1 MAPSSCTLGCGAHAG
16 GPCSLHSS
24 HPLCQAPQASQRPLW
39 NSERKGGLG
48 TLNGLPVPGADGE
61 EQQPPARP
69 AGIPRMLRQGHVSL
83 GFKVPSLGGCP
94 EVRSSEPAV
103 GTYPHNRFHDQTPC
117 PCVPTCPVVYLQRPV
132 ISLSLS
138 LTLTAQ

>member
-1 MAPSSCTLGCGAHAG
+1 
-16 GPCSLHSS
+16 
-24 HPLCQAPQASQRPLW
+24 
-39 NSERKGGLG
+39 
-48 TLNGLPVPGADGE
+48 
-61 EQQPPARP
+61 
-69 AGIPRMLRQGHVSL
+69 MLRQGHVSL

-138 LTLTAQ
+138 LTLTVQ

>member
-48 TLNGLPVPGADGE
+48 TLNGLPVPGADGQ
-61 EQQPPARP
+61 EQPQLPPCVLAL
-69 AGIPRMLRQGHVSL
+69 PRRELGVLSL
-83 GFKVPSLGGCP
+83 LCWWPEGG
-94 EVRSSEPAV
+94 RGPAV
-103 GTYPHNRFHDQTPC
+103 TSSQDLDPQLCEFQELMEQDKVWFIYVFGW
-117 PCVPTCPVVYLQRPV
+117 
-132 ISLSLS
+132 SLKL
-138 LTLTAQ
+138 LTSRSVQCYVTFS